1 MKNNKISGFQWA
13 MTIFVFFVI
22 TMALSIMLRDFQ
34 SIIGV
39 KHFIFEVTDLAP
51 LIAAIICI
59 LVFKYKKVQL
69 AGLKFSISLKVIERL
84 LLALILPLVILIIG
98 MYSFNTFADSFILLQ
113 STGLSVPIT
122 HILIGHILMAF
133 VVEFGFRSYLQN
145 IVETKMNT
153 FFASIVVGL
162 MYSVFSAN
170 TTYGTEFA
178 AYNFLYTFS
187 FSMIL
192 GELIRATKGRTI
204 YIATTFHASMT
215 FGLIFLFSEEIGD
228 LFSIKVIAI
237 STAIVAVGYIGLSL
251 IIRGIAYLTTRRNL
265 EELEPNNYLD
275 HVNDDEET
283 NHTKAEK
290 SSSNIK
296 NAEKTGV
303 ATASTVG
310 IAKNDTENTVA
321 DEPSIHEGTENTVA
335 DEPSIHEGT
344 EKTEPQHHID
354 NQTESNHDEDH
365 DITSESVESAE
376 SVKQAPQSDDLT
388 NDSNED
394 EKQSLKE
401 PATYKEDR
409 RSSVVIDAEKH
420 IEKTE
425 EQSSDKNK

>member
-34 SIIGV
+34 SVIGV

-59 LVFKYKKVQL
+59 VIFKYKKVQL
-69 AGLKFSISLKVIERL
+69 AGLKFSISLKVIERI
-84 LLALILPLVILIIG
+84 LLALILPLIILIIG

-237 STAIVAVGYIGLSL
+237 STAIVAVGHIGLSL

-283 NHTKAEK
+283 NHTEAEK

-296 NAEKTGV
+296 DVEKTGV
-303 ATASTVG
+303 ATASTIG

-321 DEPSIHEGTENTVA
+321 DEPSIHEGTE
-335 DEPSIHEGT
+335 
-344 EKTEPQHHID
+344 KTESQHHID

-365 DITSESVESAE
+365 DITSESVESVE
-376 SVKQAPQSDDLT
+376 SVKHAPQSDDLT

-394 EKQSLKE
+394 ETEQSLKE

>member
-34 SIIGV
+34 SVIGV

-59 LVFKYKKVQL
+59 LVFKYKKIQL

-84 LLALILPLVILIIG
+84 LLALILPLIILIIG

-170 TTYGTEFA
+170 TTYDTEFA

-283 NHTKAEK
+283 NHTEAEK

-296 NAEKTGV
+296 DAEKTGV

-321 DEPSIHEGTENTVA
+321 DEPSIHEGTE
-335 DEPSIHEGT
+335 
-344 EKTEPQHHID
+344 KTESQHHID

-365 DITSESVESAE
+365 DITSKSVESAE
-376 SVKQAPQSDDLT
+376 SVKHAPQSDDLT
-388 NDSNED
+388 NDLNED
-394 EKQSLKE
+394 ETEQSLKE

>member
-1 MKNNKISGFQWA
+1 MKKNKISGFQWA

-34 SIIGV
+34 SVIGV

-59 LVFKYKKVQL
+59 LVFKYKKIQL

-84 LLALILPLVILIIG
+84 LLALILPLIILIIG

-283 NHTKAEK
+283 NHTEAEK

-296 NAEKTGV
+296 DVEKTGV

-310 IAKNDTENTVA
+310 IAKNDTENTL
-321 DEPSIHEGTENTVA
+321 A

-344 EKTEPQHHID
+344 EKTESQHHID
-354 NQTESNHDEDH
+354 NLTETNHDEDH

-376 SVKQAPQSDDLT
+376 SVKHAPQSDDLT

-394 EKQSLKE
+394 ETEQSLKE

>member
-34 SIIGV
+34 SVIGV

-59 LVFKYKKVQL
+59 VIFKYKKVQL
-69 AGLKFSISLKVIERL
+69 AGLKFSISLKVIERI
-84 LLALILPLVILIIG
+84 LLALILPLIILIIG
-98 MYSFNTFADSFILLQ
+98 MYSFNTFANSFILLQ

-283 NHTKAEK
+283 NHTEAEK

-296 NAEKTGV
+296 DVEKTGV
-303 ATASTVG
+303 ATASTIG

-321 DEPSIHEGTENTVA
+321 DEPSIHEGTE
-335 DEPSIHEGT
+335 
-344 EKTEPQHHID
+344 KTESQHHID

-365 DITSESVESAE
+365 DITSESVESVE
-376 SVKQAPQSDDLT
+376 SVKHAPQSDDLT

-394 EKQSLKE
+394 ETEQSLKE

>member
-34 SIIGV
+34 SVIGV

-59 LVFKYKKVQL
+59 VIFKYKKVQL
-69 AGLKFSISLKVIERL
+69 AGLKFSISLKVIERI
-84 LLALILPLVILIIG
+84 LLALILPLIILIIG

-275 HVNDDEET
+275 HVNDDAET
-283 NHTKAEK
+283 NHTEAEK

-296 NAEKTGV
+296 DVEKTGV
-303 ATASTVG
+303 ATASTIG

-321 DEPSIHEGTENTVA
+321 DEPSIHEGTE
-335 DEPSIHEGT
+335 
-344 EKTEPQHHID
+344 KTESQHHID

-365 DITSESVESAE
+365 DITSESVESVE
-376 SVKQAPQSDDLT
+376 SVKHAPQSDDLT

-394 EKQSLKE
+394 ETEQSLKE

>member
-84 LLALILPLVILIIG
+84 LLALILPLIILIIG

-251 IIRGIAYLTTRRNL
+251 IIRGVAYLTTRRNL

-283 NHTKAEK
+283 NHTEAEK

-296 NAEKTGV
+296 DAEKTGV

-310 IAKNDTENTVA
+310 IAKNDTEK
-321 DEPSIHEGTENTVA
+321 TVA

-354 NQTESNHDEDH
+354 NQTESNHDEHH
-365 DITSESVESAE
+365 DITSESVESAG
-376 SVKQAPQSDDLT
+376 SVKHAPQSDDLT

-394 EKQSLKE
+394 EIQSLKE

>member
-321 DEPSIHEGTENTVA
+321 DK
-335 DEPSIHEGT
+335 PSIHEGT

>member
-84 LLALILPLVILIIG
+84 LLALILPLIILIIG

-251 IIRGIAYLTTRRNL
+251 IIRGVAYLTTRRNL

-283 NHTKAEK
+283 NHTEAEK

-296 NAEKTGV
+296 DAEKTGV

-310 IAKNDTENTVA
+310 IAKNDTEK
-321 DEPSIHEGTENTVA
+321 TVA

-354 NQTESNHDEDH
+354 NQTESNHDEHH

-376 SVKQAPQSDDLT
+376 SVKHAPQSDDLT

-394 EKQSLKE
+394 EIQSLKE

-425 EQSSDKNK
+425 EHSSDKNK

>member
-34 SIIGV
+34 SVIGV

-59 LVFKYKKVQL
+59 LVFKYKKIQL

-84 LLALILPLVILIIG
+84 LLALILPLIILIIG

-170 TTYGTEFA
+170 TTYDTEFA

-283 NHTKAEK
+283 NHTEAEK

-296 NAEKTGV
+296 DAEKTGV

-321 DEPSIHEGTENTVA
+321 DEPSIHEGTE
-335 DEPSIHEGT
+335 
-344 EKTEPQHHID
+344 KTESQHHID

-365 DITSESVESAE
+365 DITSKSVESAE
-376 SVKQAPQSDDLT
+376 SVKHAPQSVDLT

-394 EKQSLKE
+394 ETEQSLKE

>member
-34 SIIGV
+34 SVIGV

-59 LVFKYKKVQL
+59 LVFKYKKIQL

-84 LLALILPLVILIIG
+84 LLALILPLIILIIG

-170 TTYGTEFA
+170 TTYDTEFA

-283 NHTKAEK
+283 NHTEAEK

-296 NAEKTGV
+296 DAEKTGV

-310 IAKNDTENTVA
+310 IAKNDTE
-321 DEPSIHEGTENTVA
+321 
-335 DEPSIHEGT
+335 
-344 EKTEPQHHID
+344 KTESQHHID

-365 DITSESVESAE
+365 DITSKSVESAE
-376 SVKQAPQSDDLT
+376 SVKHAPQSDDLT

-394 EKQSLKE
+394 ETEQSLKE

>member
-84 LLALILPLVILIIG
+84 LLALILPLIILIIS

-283 NHTKAEK
+283 NHTEAEK

-296 NAEKTGV
+296 DAEKAGV

-310 IAKNDTENTVA
+310 IAKNDTENTVT
-321 DEPSIHEGTENTVA
+321 DEPN
-335 DEPSIHEGT
+335 IHEGT

-376 SVKQAPQSDDLT
+376 SVKHAPQSDDLT

-394 EKQSLKE
+394 EIQSLKE

-409 RSSVVIDAEKH
+409 RLSVVIDAEKH

-425 EQSSDKNK
+425 EQSSDKNI

>member
-34 SIIGV
+34 SVIGV

-59 LVFKYKKVQL
+59 LVFKYKKIQL

-84 LLALILPLVILIIG
+84 LLALILPLIILIIG

-170 TTYGTEFA
+170 TTYDTEFA

-283 NHTKAEK
+283 NHTEAEK

-296 NAEKTGV
+296 DAEKTGV

-321 DEPSIHEGTENTVA
+321 DEPSIHEGTE
-335 DEPSIHEGT
+335 
-344 EKTEPQHHID
+344 KTESQHHID

-365 DITSESVESAE
+365 DITSKSVESAE
-376 SVKQAPQSDDLT
+376 SAESVKHAPQSDDLT

-394 EKQSLKE
+394 ETEQSLKE

>member
-34 SIIGV
+34 SVIGV

-59 LVFKYKKVQL
+59 VIFKYKKVQL
-69 AGLKFSISLKVIERL
+69 AGLKFSISLKVIERI
-84 LLALILPLVILIIG
+84 LLALILPLIILIIG

-283 NHTKAEK
+283 NHTEAEK

-296 NAEKTGV
+296 DVEKTGV
-303 ATASTVG
+303 ATASTIG

-321 DEPSIHEGTENTVA
+321 DK
-335 DEPSIHEGT
+335 PSIHEGT
-344 EKTEPQHHID
+344 EKTESQHHID

-365 DITSESVESAE
+365 DITSESVESVE
-376 SVKQAPQSDDLT
+376 SVKHAPQSDDLT

-394 EKQSLKE
+394 ETEQSLKE

>member
-34 SIIGV
+34 SVIGV

-59 LVFKYKKVQL
+59 LVFKYKKIQL

-84 LLALILPLVILIIG
+84 LLALILPLIILIIG

-170 TTYGTEFA
+170 TTYDTEFA
-178 AYNFLYTFS
+178 AYNFLYTLS

-283 NHTKAEK
+283 NHTEAEK

-296 NAEKTGV
+296 DAEKTGV

-321 DEPSIHEGTENTVA
+321 DEPSIHEGTE
-335 DEPSIHEGT
+335 
-344 EKTEPQHHID
+344 KTESQHHID

-365 DITSESVESAE
+365 DITSKSVESAE
-376 SVKQAPQSDDLT
+376 SVKHAPQSDDLT

-394 EKQSLKE
+394 ETEQSLKE

>member
-34 SIIGV
+34 SVIGV

-59 LVFKYKKVQL
+59 LVFKYKKIQL

-84 LLALILPLVILIIG
+84 LLALILPLIILIIG

-170 TTYGTEFA
+170 TTYDTEFA

-275 HVNDDEET
+275 HVNDDEEA
-283 NHTKAEK
+283 NHTEAEK

-296 NAEKTGV
+296 DAEKTGV

-321 DEPSIHEGTENTVA
+321 DEPSIHEGTE
-335 DEPSIHEGT
+335 
-344 EKTEPQHHID
+344 KTESQHHID

-365 DITSESVESAE
+365 DITSKSVESAE
-376 SVKQAPQSDDLT
+376 SVKHAPQSDDLT

-394 EKQSLKE
+394 ETEQSLKE

>member
-34 SIIGV
+34 SVIGV

-59 LVFKYKKVQL
+59 VIFKYKKVQL
-69 AGLKFSISLKVIERL
+69 AGLKFSISLKVIERI
-84 LLALILPLVILIIG
+84 LLALILPLIILIIG

-283 NHTKAEK
+283 NHTEAEN

-296 NAEKTGV
+296 DVEKTGV
-303 ATASTVG
+303 ATASTIG

-321 DEPSIHEGTENTVA
+321 DEPSIHEGTE
-335 DEPSIHEGT
+335 
-344 EKTEPQHHID
+344 KTESQHHID

-365 DITSESVESAE
+365 DITSESVES
-376 SVKQAPQSDDLT
+376 VKHAPKSDDLT

-394 EKQSLKE
+394 ETEQSLKE

>member
-34 SIIGV
+34 SVIGV

-59 LVFKYKKVQL
+59 LVFKYKKIQL

-84 LLALILPLVILIIG
+84 LLALILPLIILIIG

-170 TTYGTEFA
+170 TTYDTEFA

-283 NHTKAEK
+283 NHTEAEK

-296 NAEKTGV
+296 GAEKTGV

-321 DEPSIHEGTENTVA
+321 DEPSIHEGTE
-335 DEPSIHEGT
+335 
-344 EKTEPQHHID
+344 KTESQHHID

-365 DITSESVESAE
+365 DITSKSVESAE
-376 SVKQAPQSDDLT
+376 SVKHAPQSDDLT

-394 EKQSLKE
+394 ETEQSLKE

>member
-84 LLALILPLVILIIG
+84 LLALILPLIILIIG
-98 MYSFNTFADSFILLQ
+98 MYSFNTFADSFTLLQ

-283 NHTKAEK
+283 NHTEAEK

-296 NAEKTGV
+296 DAEKAGV

-310 IAKNDTENTVA
+310 IAKNDTENTVT
-321 DEPSIHEGTENTVA
+321 DEPN
-335 DEPSIHEGT
+335 IHEGT

-376 SVKQAPQSDDLT
+376 SVKHAPQSDDLT

-394 EKQSLKE
+394 EIQSLKE

-425 EQSSDKNK
+425 EQSSDKNI

>member
-34 SIIGV
+34 SVIGV

-59 LVFKYKKVQL
+59 VIFKYKKVQL
-69 AGLKFSISLKVIERL
+69 AGLKFSISLKVIERI
-84 LLALILPLVILIIG
+84 LLALILPLIILIIG

-162 MYSVFSAN
+162 IYSVFSAN

-283 NHTKAEK
+283 NHTEAEK

-296 NAEKTGV
+296 DVEKTGV
-303 ATASTVG
+303 ATASTIG

-321 DEPSIHEGTENTVA
+321 DEPSIHEGTE
-335 DEPSIHEGT
+335 
-344 EKTEPQHHID
+344 KTESQHHID

-365 DITSESVESAE
+365 DITSESVESVE
-376 SVKQAPQSDDLT
+376 SVKHAPQSDDLT

-394 EKQSLKE
+394 ETEQSLKE

>member
-84 LLALILPLVILIIG
+84 LLALILPLIILIIG

-283 NHTKAEK
+283 NHTEAEK

-296 NAEKTGV
+296 DAEKTGV

-310 IAKNDTENTVA
+310 VAKNDTENTVA
-321 DEPSIHEGTENTVA
+321 DEPSIHEGTV
-335 DEPSIHEGT
+335 
-344 EKTEPQHHID
+344 KTEPQHHIG

-394 EKQSLKE
+394 EIEQSLKE

>member
-84 LLALILPLVILIIG
+84 LLALILPLIILIIG

-251 IIRGIAYLTTRRNL
+251 IIRGIVYLTTRRNL

-283 NHTKAEK
+283 NHTEAEK

-296 NAEKTGV
+296 DAEKTGV

-310 IAKNDTENTVA
+310 IAKNDTE
-321 DEPSIHEGTENTVA
+321 
-335 DEPSIHEGT
+335 
-344 EKTEPQHHID
+344 KTEPQHHID
-354 NQTESNHDEDH
+354 NQTESNHDEHH

-376 SVKQAPQSDDLT
+376 SVKHAPQSDDLT

-394 EKQSLKE
+394 EIQSLKE

>member
-321 DEPSIHEGTENTVA
+321 DEPSIHEGTE
-335 DEPSIHEGT
+335 
-344 EKTEPQHHID
+344 KTEPQHHID

-409 RSSVVIDAEKH
+409 RSSVVIDAEKY

>member
-34 SIIGV
+34 SVIGV

-59 LVFKYKKVQL
+59 VIFKYKKVQL
-69 AGLKFSISLKVIERL
+69 AGLKFSISLKVIERI
-84 LLALILPLVILIIG
+84 LLALILPLIILIIG

-283 NHTKAEK
+283 NHTEAEN

-296 NAEKTGV
+296 DVEKTGV
-303 ATASTVG
+303 ATASTIG
-310 IAKNDTENTVA
+310 IAKNDTENTV
-321 DEPSIHEGTENTVA
+321 T

-344 EKTEPQHHID
+344 EKTESQHHID

-365 DITSESVESAE
+365 DITSESVES
-376 SVKQAPQSDDLT
+376 VKHAPKSDDLT

-394 EKQSLKE
+394 ETEQSLKE

>member
-34 SIIGV
+34 SVIGV

-59 LVFKYKKVQL
+59 VIFKYKKVQL
-69 AGLKFSISLKVIERL
+69 AGLKFSISLKVIERI
-84 LLALILPLVILIIG
+84 LLALILPLIILIIG

-237 STAIVAVGYIGLSL
+237 STAIVSVGYIGLSL

-283 NHTKAEK
+283 NHTEAEN

-296 NAEKTGV
+296 DVEKTGV
-303 ATASTVG
+303 ATASTIG

-321 DEPSIHEGTENTVA
+321 DEPSIHEGTE
-335 DEPSIHEGT
+335 
-344 EKTEPQHHID
+344 KTESQHHID

-365 DITSESVESAE
+365 DITSESVES
-376 SVKQAPQSDDLT
+376 VKHAPKSDDLT

-394 EKQSLKE
+394 ETEQSLKE

>member
-84 LLALILPLVILIIG
+84 LLALILPLIILIIG

-133 VVEFGFRSYLQN
+133 VVAFGFRSYLQN

-251 IIRGIAYLTTRRNL
+251 IIRGIVYLTTRRNL

-283 NHTKAEK
+283 NHTEAEK

-296 NAEKTGV
+296 DAEKTGV

-310 IAKNDTENTVA
+310 IAKNDTEKTA
-321 DEPSIHEGTENTVA
+321 A

-354 NQTESNHDEDH
+354 NQTESNHDEHH

-376 SVKQAPQSDDLT
+376 SVKHAPQSDDLT

-394 EKQSLKE
+394 EIQSLKE
-401 PATYKEDR
+401 PATYKKDR

>member
-321 DEPSIHEGTENTVA
+321 DEPSIHEGTE
-335 DEPSIHEGT
+335 
-344 EKTEPQHHID
+344 KTEPQHHID

-425 EQSSDKNK
+425 EQSSDKNN

>member
-1 MKNNKISGFQWA
+1 MKKNKISGFQWA

-34 SIIGV
+34 SVIGV

-59 LVFKYKKVQL
+59 LVFKYKKIQL

-84 LLALILPLVILIIG
+84 LLALILPLIILIIG

-283 NHTKAEK
+283 NHTEAEK

-296 NAEKTGV
+296 DVEKTGV

-310 IAKNDTENTVA
+310 IAKNDTENTL
-321 DEPSIHEGTENTVA
+321 A

-344 EKTEPQHHID
+344 EKTESQHHIG
-354 NQTESNHDEDH
+354 NLTESNHDEDH

-376 SVKQAPQSDDLT
+376 SVKHAPQSDDLT

-394 EKQSLKE
+394 ETEQSLKE

>member
-22 TMALSIMLRDFQ
+22 TMALFIMLRDFQ
-34 SIIGV
+34 SVIGV

-59 LVFKYKKVQL
+59 VIFKYKKVQL
-69 AGLKFSISLKVIERL
+69 AGLKFSISLKVIERI
-84 LLALILPLVILIIG
+84 LLALILPLIILIIG

-283 NHTKAEK
+283 NHTEAEK

-296 NAEKTGV
+296 DVEKTGV
-303 ATASTVG
+303 ATASTIG

-321 DEPSIHEGTENTVA
+321 DEPSIHEGTE
-335 DEPSIHEGT
+335 
-344 EKTEPQHHID
+344 KTESQHHID

-365 DITSESVESAE
+365 DITSESVESVE
-376 SVKQAPQSDDLT
+376 SVKHAPQSDDLT

-394 EKQSLKE
+394 ETEQSLKE

>member
-204 YIATTFHASMT
+204 YIVTTFHASMT

-321 DEPSIHEGTENTVA
+321 DEPSIHEGTE
-335 DEPSIHEGT
+335 
-344 EKTEPQHHID
+344 KTEPQHHID

>member
-34 SIIGV
+34 SRIGV

-69 AGLKFSISLKVIERL
+69 AGLKFTISLKVIERI
-84 LLALILPLVILIIG
+84 LLALILPLIILIIG

-113 STGLSVPIT
+113 STDLSVPIT

-162 MYSVFSAN
+162 IYSVFSAN

-215 FGLIFLFSEEIGD
+215 FGLVFLFSEEIGD

-237 STAIVAVGYIGLSL
+237 STAIVAVAYIGLSL
-251 IIRGIAYLTTRRNL
+251 IIRGIAYLTTKRSL
-265 EELEPNNYLD
+265 DEVEPNNYLD
-275 HVNDDEET
+275 HVNDDSESEDAKDDKAIT
-283 NHTKAEK
+283 QDHKAEK
-290 SSSNIK
+290 
-296 NAEKTGV
+296 A
-303 ATASTVG
+303 ATAGAVTATTAG
-310 IAKNDTENTVA
+310 IAKHDNVTTSDEEANVHQENN
-321 DEPSIHEGTENTVA
+321 P
-335 DEPSIHEGT
+335 
-344 EKTEPQHHID
+344 
-354 NQTESNHDEDH
+354 
-365 DITSESVESAE
+365 TSEVDQSENQSVATQDAE
-376 SVKQAPQSDDLT
+376 SVIVPEATESTDQDPNIQTEVDTNNANDDK
-388 NDSNED
+388 N
-394 EKQSLKE
+394 QSLKE
-401 PATYKEDR
+401 PSTYKDDR

-425 EQSSDKNK
+425 EQSSDTNK

>member
-1 MKNNKISGFQWA
+1 MKKNKISGFQRA

-34 SIIGV
+34 SVIGV

-59 LVFKYKKVQL
+59 LVFKYKKIQL

-84 LLALILPLVILIIG
+84 LLALILPLIILIIG

-283 NHTKAEK
+283 NHTEAEK

-296 NAEKTGV
+296 DVEKTGV

-310 IAKNDTENTVA
+310 IAKNDTENTL
-321 DEPSIHEGTENTVA
+321 A

-344 EKTEPQHHID
+344 EKTESQHHID
-354 NQTESNHDEDH
+354 NLTESNHDEDH

-376 SVKQAPQSDDLT
+376 SVKHAPQSDDLT

-394 EKQSLKE
+394 ETEQSLKE

>member
-34 SIIGV
+34 SVIGV

-59 LVFKYKKVQL
+59 LVFKYKKIQL

-84 LLALILPLVILIIG
+84 LLALILPLIILIIG

-170 TTYGTEFA
+170 TTYDTEFA

-283 NHTKAEK
+283 NHTEAEK

-296 NAEKTGV
+296 DAEKTGV

-321 DEPSIHEGTENTVA
+321 DEPSIHEGTE
-335 DEPSIHEGT
+335 
-344 EKTEPQHHID
+344 KTESQHHID
-354 NQTESNHDEDH
+354 NQTESNHDENH
-365 DITSESVESAE
+365 DITSKSVESAE
-376 SVKQAPQSDDLT
+376 SVKHAPQSDDLT

-394 EKQSLKE
+394 ETEQSLKE

>member
-34 SIIGV
+34 SVIGV

-59 LVFKYKKVQL
+59 LVFKYKKIQL

-84 LLALILPLVILIIG
+84 LLALILPLIILIIG

-170 TTYGTEFA
+170 TTYDTEFA

-283 NHTKAEK
+283 NHTEAEK

-296 NAEKTGV
+296 DAEKTGV
-303 ATASTVG
+303 TTASTVG

-321 DEPSIHEGTENTVA
+321 DEPSIHEGTE
-335 DEPSIHEGT
+335 
-344 EKTEPQHHID
+344 KTESQHHID

-365 DITSESVESAE
+365 DITSKSVESAE
-376 SVKQAPQSDDLT
+376 SVKHAPQSDDLT

-394 EKQSLKE
+394 ETEQSLKE

>member
-34 SIIGV
+34 SVIGV

-59 LVFKYKKVQL
+59 VIFKYKKVQL
-69 AGLKFSISLKVIERL
+69 AGLKFSISLKVIERI
-84 LLALILPLVILIIG
+84 LLALILPLIILIIG

-251 IIRGIAYLTTRRNL
+251 IIRGIAYLTTKRNL

-283 NHTKAEK
+283 NHTEAEK

-296 NAEKTGV
+296 DVEKTGV
-303 ATASTVG
+303 ATASTIG

-321 DEPSIHEGTENTVA
+321 DEPSIHEGTE
-335 DEPSIHEGT
+335 
-344 EKTEPQHHID
+344 KTESQHHID

-365 DITSESVESAE
+365 DITSESVESVE
-376 SVKQAPQSDDLT
+376 SVKHAPQSDDLT

-394 EKQSLKE
+394 ETEQSLKE

>member
-1 MKNNKISGFQWA
+1 MKKNKISGFQWA

-34 SIIGV
+34 SVIGV

-59 LVFKYKKVQL
+59 LVFKYKKIQL

-84 LLALILPLVILIIG
+84 LLALILPLIILIIG

-187 FSMIL
+187 SSMIL

-283 NHTKAEK
+283 NHTEAEK

-296 NAEKTGV
+296 DVEKTGV

-310 IAKNDTENTVA
+310 IAKNDTENTL
-321 DEPSIHEGTENTVA
+321 A

-344 EKTEPQHHID
+344 EKTESQHHID
-354 NQTESNHDEDH
+354 NLTESNHDEDH

-376 SVKQAPQSDDLT
+376 SVKHAPQSDDLT

-394 EKQSLKE
+394 ETEQSLKE